1 MTHRR
6 PRGADPGA
14 GERDRPPAGDE
25 DARFLAAYDASAF
38 EHPSVAV
45 DVALVTVA
53 EGAIHTLLM
62 RRPEPPQRGR
72 WALPG
77 TFVKMDE
84 PLEATAA
91 RALATKVGVTGV
103 YLEQLYTFGAPKR
116 DPRTRVITVA
126 HYALIDRARLAA
138 VNPGCTVAK
147 LEVPWEGE
155 AGGPVEARGADGE
168 ALHLAFDHAEI
179 LGMVVKRLRGKL
191 EYTPIGFELLP
202 ERFTLA
208 ELLRVHETILGRALN
223 KDSFRRRM
231 VASGMIAATGDYQEA
246 AQHRPAE
253 LFRFRKEG

>member
-1 MTHRR
+1 MHPVVNLPCVTHRR
-6 PRGADPGA
+6 SRSTVPGAD
-14 GERDRPPAGDE
+14 ERDRPPAGDE
-25 DARFLAAYDASAF
+25 DARFLATYDPSAF

-91 RALATKVGVTGV
+91 RALATKAGVTGV

-126 HYALIDRARLAA
+126 YYALIDRARLAVA
-138 VNPGCTVAK
+138 HPGCTV
-147 LEVPWEGE
+147 
-155 AGGPVEARGADGE
+155 
-168 ALHLAFDHAEI
+168 
-179 LGMVVKRLRGKL
+179 
-191 EYTPIGFELLP
+191 
-202 ERFTLA
+202 
-208 ELLRVHETILGRALN
+208 
-223 KDSFRRRM
+223 
-231 VASGMIAATGDYQEA
+231 
-246 AQHRPAE
+246 
-253 LFRFRKEG
+253 